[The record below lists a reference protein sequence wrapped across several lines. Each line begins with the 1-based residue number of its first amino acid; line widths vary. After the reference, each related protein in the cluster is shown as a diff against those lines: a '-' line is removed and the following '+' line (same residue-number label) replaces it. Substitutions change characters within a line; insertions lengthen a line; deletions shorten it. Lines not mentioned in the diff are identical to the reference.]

1 MLRSF
6 AFSAIALVTLVACSD
21 RDSQA
26 LADSELARDLAL
38 ANQTPVYPQ
47 FADSAE
53 RSAQEPQRIQP
64 QPPPRQTKTTT
75 RTSTTPRR
83 QTSTVVERPRPSA
96 PQPVVEQPA
105 PAPAPAPRRVAG
117 FGAGTSFS
125 VSTGAEVCTTNLPGD
140 KIVATLDHAVIGEN
154 GAYLPAGT
162 PVVLEVASVT
172 PGDQPEAAHISLR
185 VRSVVINDE
194 VVNVPSTVSI
204 QSDLERRARPDG
216 GSDKKKVIGGAIA
229 GAIIGQVV
237 GRDTRSTVI
246 GAAAGTAAGAA
257 AAAASR
263 KYDACLPAGS
273 QARVTTSQQITLST

>member
-1 MLRSF
+1 MVRSF
-6 AFSAIALVTLVACSD
+6 AGLALVFAALTACSD

-38 ANQTPVYPQ
+38 ANQTPIYPQ

-53 RSAQEPQRIQP
+53 SSAPEPQRVQP
-64 QPPPRQTKTTT
+64 QPPPQTRTPA

-83 QTSTVVERPRPSA
+83 PTQTVVERPRPSA
-96 PQPVVEQPA
+96 PDPVEREPA
-105 PAPAPAPRRVAG
+105 AAPTPAPRRLAG

-140 KIVATLDHAVIGEN
+140 KIVATLDHAVTGEN

-162 PVVLEVASVT
+162 AVVLEVASVT
-172 PGDQPEAAHISLR
+172 PGDRPEEAQISLR
-185 VRSVVINDE
+185 VRSIVINDE
-194 VVNVPSTVSI
+194 AVTVPSSVAI

-229 GAIIGQVV
+229 GAIIGQVI
-237 GRDTRSTVI
+237 GRDTRGTVI

-273 QARVTTSQQITLST
+273 QARVTTSQQITLGT

>member
-6 AFSAIALVTLVACSD
+6 AGFALAFAALVACSD

-26 LADSELARDLAL
+26 FADSELARDLAL

-53 RSAQEPQRIQP
+53 VSAPEPQRVQP
-64 QPPPRQTKTTT
+64 QPPPRQTKVST
-75 RTSTTPRR
+75 RTASAPRR
-83 QTSTVVERPRPSA
+83 PAPTVAERPRPSA
-96 PQPVVEQPA
+96 PELVVEQPA
-105 PAPAPAPRRVAG
+105 PAPAPEPRRAG
-117 FGAGTSFS
+117 FDAGTSFS
-125 VSTGAEVCTTNLPGD
+125 ISTGAEVCTTNLPGD

-162 PVVLEVASVT
+162 SVVLEVASVT
-172 PGDQPEAAHISLR
+172 PGDRPEAAQISLR
-185 VRSVVINDE
+185 VRSIVINE
-194 VVNVPSTVSI
+194 EAISVPSTVSI

-229 GAIIGQVV
+229 GAIIGQVI
-237 GRDTRSTVI
+237 GRDTRATVI

-273 QARVTTSQQITLST
+273 QVRVTTSQQITLSA